1 MAIDGDGGMVGRG
14 AELARLTALV
24 EGVGDGRGGM
34 LAVMGEAGI
43 GKSRLLA
50 EAARLARE
58 AGLLVLTGRA
68 VAGGGAY
75 RPLAEALVG
84 HLRADCR
91 ERCPELR
98 PYRAALGRLLP
109 EWAGEEP
116 PASIDPVLVLGEG
129 LVRLLGMLNG
139 PRGCL
144 LVLED
149 LHWADGDTLAV
160 VEYLI
165 GVLHA
170 CPVLVA
176 ASIRDEDCPPC
187 VQSRITERP
196 EVHTVR
202 LQRLDE
208 DDSMVLAERC
218 AGTVPLPAA
227 VRDLVV
233 RKSDG
238 LPFLVEELVA
248 GGMEERSVPPSLAGM
263 VAARLDALGP
273 EQRRVLEA
281 AAVLGDEPDWTVLGM
296 ATGLAE
302 DVVLGAARA
311 AQPRLLVAAGD
322 ALRWRHALTRDAV
335 LATVPPPVRV
345 VLARRSAEV
354 LLGRGRPDDEVRAAD
369 LLVIAGEQARAAVV
383 FVRLARR
390 DIARG
395 ALRDAR
401 VLLDRA
407 DGLAA
412 SPSAVAIERVV
423 LLTRLGEADAALE
436 AGARALGRTTGDE
449 HAQLCL
455 RLADAAIVTG
465 RWDEAERYLQRAGRP
480 EDPHALVLAANA
492 AFGPG
497 RLTEAAQLATAAIER
512 AEAAHDM
519 EALCRALIVLGQCA
533 IRHDVEI
540 ARLTYTRAA
549 RLAAEYGLMPWRVT
563 SLNHLALVEVLTD
576 PHTPALAEAREL
588 ALENGQL
595 VDVVSADLVRADHMC
610 TVEGPRAA
618 EVPARAAAEL
628 ASRLGLGGYQAVGE
642 LFIALGR
649 AADGDG
655 EGMEVALD
663 AATGHELL
671 PVEVSALAP
680 TVRAFIPL
688 LDRDLDTA
696 VALFDD
702 GMPALE
708 GQGQTAPVSAW
719 GLWALLRTA
728 VARDDLKVRDA
739 LRHSAPVLR
748 NVNRG
753 ALHYADAIAAGR
765 TGHAERAASL
775 LAAGDD
781 VLAHYHWWRR
791 LCRSLVLEAA
801 VTDGWGDPVPA
812 LRADLAAFERAGEV
826 RLARTTRDLLRRAG
840 APTRRGR
847 GSTPV
852 PSGLRAAG
860 VTSREMDVLMLLAE
874 GLTNRQIAERLFLS
888 HRTIDTHVASL
899 LAKTGTAS
907 RLELRAHKLSALKA
921 NAQRVNASEA
931 GAQSL
936 PKQGASSV

>member
-68 VAGGGAY
+68 VVGGGAY

-84 HLRADCR
+84 HVSADCR
-91 ERCPELR
+91 KGGDELR
-98 PYRAALGRLLP
+98 PYRAALGRVFP

-116 PASIDPVLVLGEG
+116 PSSIDPVLVLGEG
-129 LVRLLGMLNG
+129 LVRLLGLLNG

-160 VEYLI
+160 VEYLS
-165 GVLHA
+165 GVLHSR
-170 CPVLVA
+170 PVLVA
-176 ASIRDEDCPPC
+176 ASIRDEDCPPW
-187 VQSRITERP
+187 VQSRIVERP
-196 EVHTVR
+196 EVHTIR
-202 LQRLDE
+202 LRRLDE
-208 DDSMVLAERC
+208 ADSMVLAERC

-248 GGMEERSVPPSLAGM
+248 GGMEERSVPPTLAGM

-273 EQRRVLEA
+273 EQRQVLEA
-281 AAVLGDEPDWTVLGM
+281 AAVLGDEPDWTVLGK

-302 DVVLGAARA
+302 DVVLDAARA

-335 LATVPPPVRV
+335 LETVPPPVRA
-345 VLARRSAEV
+345 VLACRSAEV
-354 LLGRGRPDDEVRAAD
+354 LLGRAGPEDDVCAAE
-369 LLVIAGEQARAAVV
+369 LLAIAGEQARAAEV

-401 VLLDRA
+401 DLLDRA
-407 DGLAA
+407 DGLA
-412 SPSAVAIERVV
+412 SPSSAVAIERVV
-423 LLTRLGEADAALE
+423 LLTRLGEADAALK

-449 HAQLCL
+449 HARLCL

-465 RWDEAERYLQRAGRP
+465 RWEEADRYLERAGRP

-497 RLTEAAQLATAAIER
+497 RLAEAAQLATAAIER
-512 AEAAHDM
+512 AEAAHDG
-519 EALCRALIVLGQCA
+519 EALCRALLVLGQCA
-533 IRHDVEI
+533 IRHDAEI
-540 ARLTYTRAA
+540 ARRTYTRAA
-549 RLAAEYGLMPWRVT
+549 RLAAEYGLMSWRVT
-563 SLNHLALVEVLTD
+563 ALNHLALVEVVTGA
-576 PHTPALAEAREL
+576 HTPALAEAREL

-595 VDVVSADLVRADHMC
+595 VDVISADLVRSDQMS
-610 TVEGPRAA
+610 TIDGPRAA
-618 EVPARAAAEL
+618 EVPAREAAEL
-628 ASRLGLGGYQAVGE
+628 ASRLRLTSHQSVGE
-642 LFIALGR
+642 LFVALGR
-649 AADGDG
+649 AADADAD
-655 EGMEVALD
+655 GMEAALD
-663 AATGHELL
+663 AATGRALA
-671 PVEVSALAP
+671 PVEVAALAP
-680 TVRAFIPL
+680 VIRGFIPL
-688 LDRDLDTA
+688 LDRDLETA

-702 GMPALE
+702 GMPMLE
-708 GQGQTAPVSAW
+708 DQCQTAPVSMW
-719 GLWALLRTA
+719 GLWALLRSA
-728 VARDDLKVRDA
+728 VARDDAKVRDA

-765 TGHAERAASL
+765 AGHVKRAASL

-781 VLAHYHWWRR
+781 ALAHHHWWRR

-812 LRADLAAFERAGEV
+812 LRTDLAAFERTGEI
-826 RLARTTRDLLRRAG
+826 RLARTTRDLLRCAG

-847 GSTPV
+847 GRTPV

-860 VTSREMDVLMLLAE
+860 VTSREMDVLMLLTE
-874 GLTNRQIAERLFLS
+874 GLTNRQIGERLFLS
-888 HRTIDTHVASL
+888 HRTVDTHVASL

-907 RLELRAHKLSALKA
+907 RLELRAHKISARQA
-921 NAQRVNASEA
+921 DP
-931 GAQSL
+931 QSL